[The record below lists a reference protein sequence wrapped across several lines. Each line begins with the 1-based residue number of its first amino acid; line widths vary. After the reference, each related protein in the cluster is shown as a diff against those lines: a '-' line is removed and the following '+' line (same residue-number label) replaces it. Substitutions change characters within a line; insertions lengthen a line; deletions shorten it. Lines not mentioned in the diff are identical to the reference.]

1 MKGTLHVIGVGPGDP
16 ELMTLKAL
24 KALETIKII
33 CVPKGREE
41 GSSLALSIVKKAVS
55 LDDKEII
62 ETHFPMKKTKT
73 GEDILDSYKELD
85 KKWDEAVSIILD
97 KLDEGMDVAF
107 LTLGDP
113 MFYSTFFYLYERIL
127 KLSPG
132 MKIIFIPGVSSINAS
147 AAAAGISLGLAD
159 EKIAILP
166 ATYVEDIK
174 TALQGFDTV
183 VLMKVHRVFDKVF
196 STLKEMDLLD
206 KAICITRIG
215 MGDEKIFT
223 DLKTLKA
230 EDIDYF
236 STIIV
241 KK

>member
-1 MKGTLHVIGVGPGDP
+1 MEGTLYVIGVGPGDP
-16 ELMTLKAL
+16 ELMTLRAL
-24 KALETIKII
+24 KTLEGTKII

-41 GSSLALSIVKKAVS
+41 GSSLALSIVRKALS

-62 ETHFPMKKTKT
+62 EIHFPMKKTKP
-73 GEDILDSYKELD
+73 EVDSYKELD
-85 KKWDEAVSIILD
+85 KKWDEAASVILSRLGD
-97 KLDEGMDVAF
+97 GMDVAF

-113 MFYSTFFYLYERIL
+113 MFYSTFFYLYERLL

-132 MKIIFIPGVSSINAS
+132 LKIIFIPGVSSINAS
-147 AAAAGISLGLAD
+147 AAAAGIPLGLAD

-174 TALQGFDTV
+174 TTLQGFDTV

-196 STLKEMDLLD
+196 STLNEMSLLD